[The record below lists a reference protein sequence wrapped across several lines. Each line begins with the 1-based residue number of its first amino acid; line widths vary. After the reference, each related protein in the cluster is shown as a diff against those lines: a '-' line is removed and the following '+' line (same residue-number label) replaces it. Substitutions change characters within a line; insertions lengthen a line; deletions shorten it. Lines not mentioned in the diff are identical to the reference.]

1 MVTYFDVTIA
11 ISCPHCY
18 KWLCLVTVAPFH
30 RPLYFLFSP
39 FSTDFLKMSKANL
52 FPTAVG
58 PKPCAAGH
66 MGPQVCVLPE
76 RWDTEPTPLSW
87 RTERG
92 KAAAQSGPQ
101 VSVLPERHWVYYP
114 QTEGRRGKLQPDTG
128 GLKFLSYVKDGTPSP
143 PPSHWEQRG
152 ESCSLNVGLN
162 PPTALSSQAS
172 KQYLF
177 LWYGFQQA
185 SQRVCCT
192 QFSSCGLMDT
202 A

>member
-1 MVTYFDVTIA
+1 MA
-11 ISCPHCY
+11 
-18 KWLCLVTVAPFH
+18 
-30 RPLYFLFSP
+30 LFSHCGPISPPTLLSFFP

-101 VSVLPERHWVYYP
+101 VSVLPERH
-114 QTEGRRGKLQPDTG
+114 
-128 GLKFLSYVKDGTPSP
+128 
-143 PPSHWEQRG
+143 
-152 ESCSLNVGLN
+152 
-162 PPTALSSQAS
+162 
-172 KQYLF
+172 
-177 LWYGFQQA
+177 
-185 SQRVCCT
+185 
-192 QFSSCGLMDT
+192 
-202 A
+202 